1 MNIIYA
7 SSTCSAE
14 KVATLQKMQMAE
26 KISPAQKYNGLMIE
40 GLKENGLNIT
50 AVSAIPTNRTDS
62 KKTKYKREVEKVS
75 DVEFIYLPFINFP
88 YLRQKTLHKNAKK
101 EIKKLIKHF
110 NNDCVIICDILN
122 QSISTA
128 ALKVGKKYNVPVLG
142 IVTDVP
148 GHRAGAKQK
157 ELNFI
162 KRCISNYA
170 QKKNIKNM
178 VKYDAYLFLTE
189 AMNDVVNKYSRPYIV
204 IEGQSDAKMADR
216 ENALVDKTI
225 PKVLLYAGSI
235 HKEYGIKRLTQAFLN
250 SNVSGWE
257 LHIYGNGNY
266 DKELR
271 QIAEEN
277 ETIKFFG
284 VVSNDEIVDKEIEA
298 SLLVNPRPTDADFV
312 KYSFPSKTME
322 YMASGT
328 PLLTTKLP
336 GMPKEYNDYV
346 YLFEGESI
354 EDMLDKLCEVLS
366 FSAEEMHGK
375 GTLAKKFILEE
386 KNNVIQAKKLIEFIK
401 SL

>member
-1 MNIIYA
+1 MNIIYLSA
-7 SSTCSAE
+7 CCSKRKIQE
-14 KVATLQKMQMAE
+14 IMQSGEM
-26 KISPAQKYNGLMIE
+26 KSLPQAQKYNGLMIE

-75 DVEFIYLPFINFP
+75 GVEFIYLPFINFP

-101 EIKKLIKHF
+101 EIKKLIKLF

-148 GHRAGAKQK
+148 GHGAGARQK

-204 IEGQSDAKMADR
+204 IEGQSDAKMFNR
-216 ENALVDKTI
+216 ENALCDKTI

-235 HKEYGIKRLTQAFLN
+235 HKEYGIERLIQAFLN

-271 QIAEEN
+271 QIAKEN

-284 VVSNDEIVDKEIEA
+284 VVSNDEIVDKEIKA

-328 PLLTTKLP
+328 PLLTTRLP
-336 GMPKEYNDYV
+336 GMPKEYDDYV
-346 YLFEGESI
+346 YLFDGESV
-354 EDMLDKLCEVLS
+354 EDMSDKLCEVLN
-366 FSAEEMHGK
+366 FSIEEMHEK
-375 GTLAKKFILEE
+375 GSLAKKFILEE
-386 KNNVIQAKKLIEFIK
+386 KNNVIQANKLIKFIK

>member
-1 MNIIYA
+1 MNIIYV

-14 KVATLQKMQMAE
+14 KVNALQKMQMAE
-26 KISPAQKYNGLMIE
+26 KISPAQKYNGLMID
-40 GLKENGLNIT
+40 GLKENGVNIT

-62 KKTKYKREVEKVS
+62 KKTKYKREVEEV
-75 DVEFIYLPFINFP
+75 DGVEFIYLPFINYP
-88 YLRQKTLHKNAKK
+88 YLRQKTLHQNAKK
-101 EIKKLIKHF
+101 EIKKLIKLF

-189 AMNDVVNKYSRPYIV
+189 AMNDVVNKYSKPYIV
-204 IEGQSDAKMADR
+204 IEGQSDVKMQ
-216 ENALVDKTI
+216 DKDNLLEEKQK

-235 HKEYGIKRLTQAFLN
+235 HKEYGIERLVQAFIKCDN
-250 SNVSGWE
+250 KTWE

-271 QIAEEN
+271 EIAKEN

-284 VVSNDEIVDKEIEA
+284 VVSNDEIVDKEIKA

-328 PLLTTKLP
+328 PLLTTRLP

-346 YLFEGESI
+346 YLFDGESV
-354 EDMLDKLCEVLS
+354 EDMSDKLCEVLN
-366 FSAEEMHGK
+366 FSIEEMHEK
-375 GTLAKKFILEE
+375 GSLAKKFILEE
-386 KNNVIQAKKLIEFIK
+386 KNNVIQANKLIKFIK

>member
-1 MNIIYA
+1 MNIIYLSA
-7 SSTCSAE
+7 CCSKRKIQE
-14 KVATLQKMQMAE
+14 IMQSGEM
-26 KISPAQKYNGLMIE
+26 KSLPQAQKYNGLMIE
-40 GLKENGLNIT
+40 GLKENGLNII

-75 DVEFIYLPFINFP
+75 GVEFIYLPFINFP

-101 EIKKLIKHF
+101 EIKKLIKLF

-148 GHRAGAKQK
+148 GHGAGAKQK

-162 KRCISNYA
+162 KRYISNYA

-204 IEGQSDAKMADR
+204 IEGQSDAKMANR
-216 ENALVDKTI
+216 ENALCDKTI

-235 HKEYGIKRLTQAFLN
+235 HKEYGIERLTKSFLN

-271 QIAEEN
+271 QIAKEN

-284 VVSNDEIVDKEIEA
+284 VVSNDEIVDKEIKA

-336 GMPKEYNDYV
+336 GMPKEYNDYM
-346 YLFEGESI
+346 YLFNGESV
-354 EDMLDKLCEVLS
+354 ENMSDKLCEVLS
-366 FSAEEMHGK
+366 FSAEEMHEK
-375 GTLAKKFILEE
+375 GILAKKFILEE